1 MPERIGNNTLILP
14 SNPSVIGYAGVGGV
28 TESEGPLAE
37 EFDFLYDDD
46 KAGQESFEKA
56 ESIFHKEAVERA
68 LSKAGKSKSDVDYI
82 FAGDLLNQC
91 TGSTFGIRNM
101 NIPYVGVYGAC
112 STMALT
118 LSLAS
123 LFVDSGAAGCA
134 VASTSSH
141 FCSAERQFRLPL
153 EYGGQRTPTAQ
164 HTATAAGASVI
175 ATHIKNTPCVSAIS
189 IGKIKDLGIKDANNM
204 GAAMAPAAAETISD
218 FLNDTNT
225 NPEDYDL
232 ILTGDLGKVG
242 SALLIELMEKDF
254 GTDISSVHND
264 CGLLIYDM
272 KKQDVHAG
280 GSGCGCSASVVNT
293 HIMNN
298 LANGRLNKVL
308 FVATGALLSATSTL
322 QGETIPSIAHAVL
335 LTGGERE

>member
-112 STMALT
+112 STMALA

-123 LFVDSGAAGCA
+123 IFVDSGAAGCA

-242 SALLIELMEKDF
+242 SALLNELMEKDF

-298 LANGRLNKVL
+298 IANGRLNKVL